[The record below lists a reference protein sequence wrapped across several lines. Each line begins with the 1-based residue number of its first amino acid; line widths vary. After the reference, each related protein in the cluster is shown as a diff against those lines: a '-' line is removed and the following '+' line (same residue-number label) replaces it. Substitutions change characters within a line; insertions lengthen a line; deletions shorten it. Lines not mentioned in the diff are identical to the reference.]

1 MLQPLSCELKSTSP
15 PTPAASPVS
24 SQAFCKSSLHTPC
37 KEKRAMSTRK
47 TLHPAA
53 STCCSPVAHAC
64 QQVFALSP
72 GFPFGPPCPFFLLPR
87 GVVGTVVL
95 SPGVRFSGSRNR
107 KESVNLPSSPLPPPG
122 GAATGYKARGE
133 VLLANSATLSQL
145 SSERGASHVI
155 HHSPNE
161 RTSQLYQPTPTE
173 PPCSFFSACLLLGG
187 PNPHFFLVSP
197 VCLGGAG

>member
-1 MLQPLSCELKSTSP
+1 
-15 PTPAASPVS
+15 
-24 SQAFCKSSLHTPC
+24 
-37 KEKRAMSTRK
+37 MSTRRK

-107 KESVNLPSSPLPPPG
+107 KESVNLPSSPPPPPPG

-133 VLLANSATLSQL
+133 VLATPATLSQL

-161 RTSQLYQPTPTE
+161 KD
-173 PPCSFFSACLLLGG
+173 
-187 PNPHFFLVSP
+187 
-197 VCLGGAG
+197 